1 MSTSEIAHTGRGRER
16 ENTSGNNIK
25 AKPEQL
31 TLSKTNSSMWP

>member
-1 MSTSEIAHTGRGRER
+1 MSTSEIAHTGRER

-31 TLSKTNSSMWP
+31 TLSKIDSSMWP